1 MRASFFQSADD
12 RFRGLLDPRRVV
24 RWLYL
29 ARFSVATAIY
39 VAAVLVWQD
48 TYTDKESTLVAS
60 LTFAL
65 TMVLT
70 VPSAI
75 WTEVQRKPPTLAFM
89 YGQFV
94 FDLLV
99 VTSVVHVT
107 GGAASGFAALYI
119 LINAT
124 GALLLPARGALLVA
138 GLGSMFYVADVI
150 LVESARDDAMALT
163 ANQEV
168 AILLQLLV
176 FVGVALG
183 TSAIAA
189 RLRERGQGTERLEAE
204 LASARL
210 RAADIL
216 ANIRSAIVTVDEFG
230 RLQYANPMASEV
242 LGLPLG
248 IAIGHSVLGDL
259 SRIAPVVGNALDHAL
274 RDHVHLSRAEGFLTR
289 DGHVFPV
296 GVTTTSDAGDGEH
309 VPRTA
314 TAIFQDISDQ
324 KRLEQLNLRAQRLEA
339 VAELSASLAHEIRN
353 PLASI
358 QSAVE
363 QMSRRPAAT
372 DDERTLGNLIVRE
385 SGRLSRVLT
394 EFLDF
399 ARVRVTR
406 MESVDLGQIARGAA
420 ALALAHPNRAE
431 GVRLDVEVDGD
442 TLPFVGDEDLLHR
455 AIFNLVLNALQAT
468 PTGRGVHVTARAIGR
483 PALPSGVSFDGG
495 AFEIVVADEGPG
507 IHPEI
512 AERLFEPFSTTKPG
526 GTGLGLAVT
535 HRAIEAHKGYVLV
548 DTDRD
553 GTRFTVLLPR
563 DTRPT
568 GDAE

>member
-1 MRASFFQSADD
+1 MRANFFQSADD
-12 RFRGLLDPRRVV
+12 RALGLLDPRRVV

-29 ARFSVATAIY
+29 ARFSVATSIY
-39 VAAVLVWQD
+39 VAAIFVWGDADLAEQ
-48 TYTDKESTLVAS
+48 TLVAS

-65 TMVLT
+65 TMIVT

-75 WTEVQRKPPTLAFM
+75 WTEVRRKRPTIAFL
-89 YGQFV
+89 YGQFI
-94 FDLLV
+94 FDLMV

-107 GGAASGFAALYI
+107 QGAASGFTALYI
-119 LINAT
+119 LVNAAA
-124 GALLLPARGALLVA
+124 ALMLPRRGALLVA
-138 GLGSMFYVADVI
+138 GLGSTFYVADVI
-150 LVESARDDAMALT
+150 VVGEGKLSLELT
-163 ANQEV
+163 
-168 AILLQLLV
+168 LQLAV

-216 ANIRSAIVTVDEFG
+216 ANIRSGILTVDEFG
-230 RLQYANPMASEV
+230 ALQYANPTASEL
-242 LGLPLG
+242 LGLPLAA
-248 IAIGHSVLGDL
+248 AIGRPIMAELNRV
-259 SRIAPVVGNALDHAL
+259 APVVGSALEYAL
-274 RDHVHLSRAEGFLTR
+274 RESVHLSRAEGMLARGDT
-289 DGHVFPV
+289 VFPV
-296 GVTTTSDAGDGEH
+296 GVTTTSDAGDGKH
-309 VPRTA
+309 VPRSA

-406 MESVDLGQIARGAA
+406 MEPLDLGQIARGAA
-420 ALALAHPNRAE
+420 TLALAHPSRAE
-431 GVRLDVEVDGD
+431 RARVDVQVDGGV
-442 TLPFVGDEDLLHR
+442 LPFVGDEDLLHR
-455 AIFNLVLNALQAT
+455 AVYNLVLNALQAS
-468 PTGRGVHVTARAIGR
+468 PAGGVVRVSARAVER
-483 PALPSGVSFDGG
+483 AHLPSGVPFDSG
-495 AFEIVVADEGPG
+495 AFEIAVADAGPG
-507 IHPEI
+507 IDPEI

-535 HRAIEAHKGYVLV
+535 NRAIVAHRGCVLV
-548 DTDRD
+548 DSDGA

-563 DTRPT
+563 TPHT
-568 GDAE
+568 SGDPA

>member
-1 MRASFFQSADD
+1 MRAHFFEKADD
-12 RFRGLLDPRRVV
+12 QAYGLLEPRRVV

-29 ARFSVATAIY
+29 ARLTVATSIY
-39 VAAVLVWQD
+39 VAAIRVWQI
-48 TYTDKESTLVAS
+48 TDPENTLVAS

-65 TMVLT
+65 AMIVT

-75 WTEVQRKPPTLAFM
+75 WTEVQRKAPTIAFL
-89 YGQFV
+89 YGQFI

-119 LINAT
+119 LVNAAA
-124 GALLLPARGALLVA
+124 ALQLPTRGALLVA
-138 GLGSMFYVADVI
+138 GLGSMFYVADIIVVGAGPFS
-150 LVESARDDAMALT
+150 LEPV
-163 ANQEV
+163 
-168 AILLQLLV
+168 LQLLV
-176 FVGVALG
+176 FIGVAFG
-183 TSAIAA
+183 TSSIAA
-189 RLRERGQGTERLEAE
+189 RLRERGRGTERLEAE

-216 ANIRSAIVTVDEFG
+216 ANIRSGIITVDEFG
-230 RLQYANPMASEV
+230 ALQYANPMAGEL
-242 LGLPLG
+242 LGHSLAT
-248 IAIGHSVLGDL
+248 AIGRPMLEELRRV
-259 SRIAPVVGNALDHAL
+259 APVVGNALDQAL
-274 RDHVHLSRAEGFLTR
+274 RDQQLLSRAEGYLTR
-289 DGHVFPV
+289 GATSFPV
-296 GVTTTSDAGDGEH
+296 GVTTTSDAGDGRH

-324 KRLEQLNLRAQRLEA
+324 KRLELLNLRAQRLEA

-385 SGRLSRVLT
+385 SERLSRVLT

-399 ARVRVTR
+399 ARVRMTR
-406 MESVDLGQIARGAA
+406 MDSVDLGQIVRGAA
-420 ALALAHPNRAE
+420 ALAIAHPNQAE
-431 GVRLDVEVDGD
+431 NVHLDVHVGAEP
-442 TLPFVGDEDLLHR
+442 LPFIGDEDLLHR
-455 AIFNLVLNALQAT
+455 AVFNLVLNALQAAPAGST
-468 PTGRGVHVTARAIGR
+468 VRVAVRAVTRAQI
-483 PALPSGVSFDGG
+483 PSGVAFNAG

-507 IHPEI
+507 IHPDI
-512 AERLFEPFSTTKPG
+512 AERLFQPFSTTKPG

-535 HRAIEAHKGYVLV
+535 HRAIEAHRGYVLV
-548 DTDRD
+548 DTDGA

-563 DTRPT
+563 PPRTT
-568 GDAE
+568 GDPA

>member
-1 MRASFFQSADD
+1 MRANFFQSADD
-12 RFRGLLDPRRVV
+12 RALGLLDPRRVV

-29 ARFSVATAIY
+29 ARFSVATSIYAAAIF
-39 VAAVLVWQD
+39 AWRDPELL
-48 TYTDKESTLVAS
+48 ENTLVAS

-65 TMVLT
+65 TMIVT
-70 VPSAI
+70 VPSAV
-75 WTEVQRKPPTLAFM
+75 WTEVQRKRPTIAFM

-94 FDLLV
+94 FDLMV
-99 VTSVVHVT
+99 VTAVVHVT
-107 GGAASGFAALYI
+107 QGAASGFAALYI
-119 LINAT
+119 LVNAAA
-124 GALLLPARGALLVA
+124 ALMLPRRGALLVA
-138 GLGSMFYVADVI
+138 GLGSMLYVADVI
-150 LVESARDDAMALT
+150 VVGEGPLSLALT
-163 ANQEV
+163 
-168 AILLQLLV
+168 LQLVV

-183 TSAIAA
+183 TSGIAA

-216 ANIRSAIVTVDEFG
+216 ANIRSGILTVDEFG
-230 RLQYANPMASEV
+230 SLQYANPTASDL
-242 LGLPLG
+242 LGLPLAAG
-248 IAIGHSVLGDL
+248 VGRPIMADL
-259 SRIAPVVGNALDHAL
+259 RRVAPVVANALDHAL
-274 RDHVHLSRAEGFLTR
+274 RESVHLSRAEGFLTR
-289 DGHVFPV
+289 GDAVFPV
-296 GVTTTSDAGDGEH
+296 GVTTTSDPGDGQH
-309 VPRTA
+309 VPRSA

-406 MESVDLGQIARGAA
+406 MEPVDLGQIARGAA
-420 ALALAHPNRAE
+420 TLALAHPSRAE
-431 GVRLDVEVDGD
+431 NVRVDVQVDGGV
-442 TLPFVGDEDLLHR
+442 LPFLGDEDLLHR
-455 AIFNLVLNALQAT
+455 AVYNLVLNALQASPADST
-468 PTGRGVHVTARAIGR
+468 VHVSARAVER
-483 PALPSGVSFDGG
+483 AHLPSGVSFDGG
-495 AFEIVVADEGPG
+495 AFEIAVADSGPG
-507 IHPEI
+507 IHPDI
-512 AERLFEPFSTTKPG
+512 AERLFEPFSTTKQG

-535 HRAIEAHKGYVLV
+535 HRAIEAHRGYVLV
-548 DTDRD
+548 DSDGA

-563 DTRPT
+563 TPHST
-568 GDAE
+568 GEPA

>member
-1 MRASFFQSADD
+1 MRAYFFESADD
-12 RFRGLLDPRRVV
+12 RALGLLNPRRVV

-29 ARFSVATAIY
+29 ARFTVATSIY
-39 VAAVLVWQD
+39 AAAVFVWVR
-48 TYTDKESTLVAS
+48 TAPENTLVAS

-65 TMVLT
+65 TMIVT

-75 WTEVQRKPPTLAFM
+75 WTEVQRKRPTIAFL
-89 YGQFV
+89 YGQFI
-94 FDLLV
+94 FDLMV
-99 VTSVVHVT
+99 VTSVVNVT

-119 LINAT
+119 LVNAAA
-124 GALLLPARGALLVA
+124 ALMLPRRGALLVS
-138 GLGSMFYVADVI
+138 GLGSMLYVADVI
-150 LVESARDDAMALT
+150 VVGEGPLSLALT
-163 ANQEV
+163 
-168 AILLQLLV
+168 LQLGV
-176 FVGVALG
+176 FVGVAFG
-183 TSAIAA
+183 ISAIAA

-204 LASARL
+204 LASVRL

-216 ANIRSAIVTVDEFG
+216 ANIRSGILTVDEFG
-230 RLQYANPMASEV
+230 SLQYANPTASEL
-242 LGLPLG
+242 LGLPLAA
-248 IAIGHSVLGDL
+248 AIGRPIMTELRRV
-259 SRIAPVVGNALDHAL
+259 APVLGNALDHAL
-274 RDHVHLSRAEGFLTR
+274 RESVHSSRAEGFLAR
-289 DGHVFPV
+289 GDSVFPV
-296 GVTTTSDAGDGEH
+296 GVTTTSDAGDGQH
-309 VPRTA
+309 VPRSA

-406 MESVDLGQIARGAA
+406 MDPVDLGQIARGAA
-420 ALALAHPNRAE
+420 TLALAHPNRADD
-431 GVRLDVEVDGD
+431 VRVEVQVDGGV
-442 TLPFVGDEDLLHR
+442 LPFVGDEDLLHR
-455 AIFNLVLNALQAT
+455 AIFNLVLNALQASPAGST
-468 PTGRGVHVTARAIGR
+468 VHVSARTVERAQV
-483 PALPSGVSFDGG
+483 PSGVSFESG
-495 AFEIVVADEGPG
+495 AFEIAVTDAGPG
-507 IHPEI
+507 IHPDI
-512 AERLFEPFSTTKPG
+512 AERLFEPFSTTKQG

-535 HRAIEAHKGYVLV
+535 HRAIEAHRGYVLV
-548 DTDRD
+548 DSDGA

-563 DTRPT
+563 TPPT
-568 GDAE
+568 TGVPA

>member
-1 MRASFFQSADD
+1 M
-12 RFRGLLDPRRVV
+12 RGLLAPRRMV

-29 ARFSVATAIY
+29 ARFSVATSIYAAAIF
-39 VAAVLVWQD
+39 VWAKTDQQD
-48 TYTDKESTLVAS
+48 TLVAS

-65 TMVLT
+65 TMIVT

-75 WTEVQRKPPTLAFM
+75 WTEVQRRPPTIAFM
-89 YGQFV
+89 YGQFI
-94 FDLLV
+94 FDLMI
-99 VTSVVHVT
+99 VTSVVQVT
-107 GGAASGFAALYI
+107 GGAAGGFAALYI
-119 LINAT
+119 LVNAAA
-124 GALLLPARGALLVA
+124 ALLLPTRGALLVA
-138 GLGSMFYVADVI
+138 GLGSTFYVADVI
-150 LVESARDDAMALT
+150 IVGADNLSLAL
-163 ANQEV
+163 A
-168 AILLQLLV
+168 LQLVV
-176 FVGVALG
+176 FVGVAFG
-183 TSAIAA
+183 TSSIAA

-216 ANIRSAIVTVDEFG
+216 ANIRSGIITVDEFG
-230 RLQYANPMASEV
+230 ALQYANPMASDL
-242 LGLPLG
+242 LGLPLNTV
-248 IAIGHSVLGDL
+248 IGRAVLADL
-259 SRIAPVVGNALDHAL
+259 RRVAPVVGNALDHAL

-289 DGHVFPV
+289 DGSVFPV
-296 GVTTTSDAGDGEH
+296 GVTTTSDAGDGQH
-309 VPRTA
+309 VPRSA

-406 MESVDLGQIARGAA
+406 MENVDLGQIARGAA
-420 ALALAHPNRAE
+420 SLALAHPNRAE
-431 GVRLDVEVDGD
+431 NVQVEVEVIGES
-442 TLPFVGDEDLLHR
+442 LPFVGDEDLLHR
-455 AIFNLVLNALQAT
+455 ALFNLVLNAIQAS
-468 PTGRGVHVTARAIGR
+468 PPGASVNVTARAVER
-483 PALPSGVSFDGG
+483 AQLPSGV
-495 AFEIVVADEGPG
+495 AFESGALEVAVADQGPG
-507 IHPEI
+507 IAPEI
-512 AERLFEPFSTTKPG
+512 AERLFEPFSTTKSG

-548 DTDRD
+548 DSDPT

-563 DTRPT
+563 SPRST
-568 GDAE
+568 GESA

>member
-1 MRASFFQSADD
+1 MRAHFFQSADV
-12 RFRGLLDPRRVV
+12 RALGLLDSRRAV
-24 RWLYL
+24 RWLYI
-29 ARFSVATAIY
+29 ARFTVATSIY
-39 VAAVLVWQD
+39 VAAIRVWQI
-48 TYTDKESTLVAS
+48 TDPENTLVAS
-60 LTFAL
+60 LAFAL
-65 TMVLT
+65 TMIVT

-75 WTEVQRKPPTLAFM
+75 WTEVQRRRPTIAFL
-89 YGQFV
+89 YGQFI
-94 FDLLV
+94 FDLAV

-119 LINAT
+119 LVNAAA
-124 GALLLPARGALLVA
+124 ALQLPTRGALLVA
-138 GLGSMFYVADVI
+138 GLGSMFYVADIIVVGAGP
-150 LVESARDDAMALT
+150 LSLALT
-163 ANQEV
+163 
-168 AILLQLLV
+168 LQLLV
-176 FVGVALG
+176 FVGVAFG
-183 TSAIAA
+183 TSSIAA

-230 RLQYANPMASEV
+230 VLQYANPMAGDL
-242 LGLPLG
+242 LGLPLDT
-248 IAIGHSVLGDL
+248 VLGRPIMAELRDV
-259 SRIAPVVGNALDHAL
+259 APVVGNALDHAL
-274 RDHVHLSRAEGFLTR
+274 RENVHLSRAEGFLTR
-289 DGHVFPV
+289 GGSVFPV
-296 GVTTTSDAGDGEH
+296 GVTTTSDAGDGQH
-309 VPRTA
+309 VPRSA

-406 MESVDLGQIARGAA
+406 MEPVDLGQIARGAA
-420 ALALAHPNRAE
+420 TLALAHPNRAADVRVDVLVE
-431 GVRLDVEVDGD
+431 GGI
-442 TLPFVGDEDLLHR
+442 LPFVGDEDLLHR
-455 AIFNLVLNALQAT
+455 ALFNLVLNALQASPAGGT
-468 PTGRGVHVTARAIGR
+468 VHVSARVVER
-483 PALPSGVSFDGG
+483 VHLPSGVSFDSG
-495 AFEIVVADEGPG
+495 AFEIAVADAGPG
-507 IHPEI
+507 IDPEI
-512 AERLFEPFSTTKPG
+512 AERLFEPFSTTKQG
-526 GTGLGLAVT
+526 GSGLGLAVT
-535 HRAIEAHKGYVLV
+535 HRAIEAHRGYVLV
-548 DTDRD
+548 DSDGA

-563 DTRPT
+563 TSPT
-568 GDAE
+568 SGATA

>member
-1 MRASFFQSADD
+1 MRANFFQSADD
-12 RFRGLLDPRRVV
+12 RAIGLLDPRRVV

-29 ARFSVATAIY
+29 ARFSVAASIY
-39 VAAVLVWQD
+39 AAAVFVWGD
-48 TYTDKESTLVAS
+48 AELDAELLENTLVAS
-60 LTFAL
+60 LTFTL
-65 TMVLT
+65 TMIVT
-70 VPSAI
+70 VPSAV
-75 WTEVQRKPPTLAFM
+75 WTEVRRKRPSIAFL
-89 YGQFV
+89 YGQFI

-119 LINAT
+119 LVNAAA
-124 GALLLPARGALLVA
+124 ALMLPRRGALLVA
-138 GLGSMFYVADVI
+138 GLGSTLYVADVI
-150 LVESARDDAMALT
+150 AVGEGPLSLALT
-163 ANQEV
+163 
-168 AILLQLLV
+168 LQLVV

-216 ANIRSAIVTVDEFG
+216 ANIRSGILTVDEFG
-230 RLQYANPMASEV
+230 ALQYANPTASEL
-242 LGLPLG
+242 LGLPLATAVG
-248 IAIGHSVLGDL
+248 RPIMAELNRV
-259 SRIAPVVGNALDHAL
+259 APVVGAALDHAL
-274 RDHVHLSRAEGFLTR
+274 RENVHLSRAEGFLTR
-289 DGHVFPV
+289 GEAVFPV
-296 GVTTTSDAGDGEH
+296 GVTTTSDAGDGQH
-309 VPRTA
+309 VPRSA

-406 MESVDLGQIARGAA
+406 MDPVDLGQIARGAA
-420 ALALAHPNRAE
+420 TLALAHPSRAE
-431 GVRLDVEVDGD
+431 NVRVDVQVDGGI
-442 TLPFVGDEDLLHR
+442 LPFVGDEDLLHR
-455 AIFNLVLNALQAT
+455 AVYNLVLNALQASPAGST
-468 PTGRGVHVTARAIGR
+468 VHVSARAVER
-483 PALPSGVSFDGG
+483 AHLPSGVPFDSG
-495 AFEIVVADEGPG
+495 AFEIAVADSGPG
-507 IHPEI
+507 IDPEI
-512 AERLFEPFSTTKPG
+512 AGCSSRSAPPSREAPG
-526 GTGLGLAVT
+526 SAS
-535 HRAIEAHKGYVLV
+535 
-548 DTDRD
+548 
-553 GTRFTVLLPR
+553 P
-563 DTRPT
+563 
-568 GDAE
+568 

>member
-1 MRASFFQSADD
+1 MRANFFQSADD
-12 RFRGLLDPRRVV
+12 RALGLLDPRRVV

-29 ARFSVATAIY
+29 ARFSVATSIY
-39 VAAVLVWQD
+39 VAAIRLWGD
-48 TYTDKESTLVAS
+48 PELLENTLVAS

-65 TMVLT
+65 TMIVT
-70 VPSAI
+70 VPSAV
-75 WTEVQRKPPTLAFM
+75 WTEVQRKRPTIAFL

-94 FDLLV
+94 YDLLV
-99 VTSVVHVT
+99 VTAVVHVT

-119 LINAT
+119 LVNASSALMLPRR
-124 GALLLPARGALLVA
+124 GALLLA

-150 LVESARDDAMALT
+150 VVGEGPLSLALT
-163 ANQEV
+163 
-168 AILLQLLV
+168 LQLGV

-183 TSAIAA
+183 TSGIAA

-216 ANIRSAIVTVDEFG
+216 ANIRSGILTVDEFG
-230 RLQYANPMASEV
+230 ALQYANPTASEL
-242 LGLPLG
+242 LGLPL
-248 IAIGHSVLGDL
+248 ATSIGRSILPDL
-259 SRIAPVVGNALDHAL
+259 RRVAPVVGNALDHAL
-274 RDHVHLSRAEGFLTR
+274 RDHVHLSRAEGFLAR
-289 DGHVFPV
+289 DGSIFPV
-296 GVTTTSDAGDGEH
+296 GVTTTSDAGDGQH
-309 VPRTA
+309 VPRSA

-363 QMSRRPAAT
+363 QMARRPAAT

-385 SGRLSRVLT
+385 SGRLSRVLN

-406 MESVDLGQIARGAA
+406 MADVDLGQITRGAA
-420 ALALAHPNRAE
+420 ALALAHPNRADA
-431 GVRLDVEVDGD
+431 VRVDVEVEGD
-442 TLPFVGDEDLLHR
+442 VLPFVGDEDLLHR
-455 AIFNLVLNALQAT
+455 AIFNLVLNAVQAS
-468 PTGRGVHVTARAIGR
+468 PADGVVRVTARALAR
-483 PALPSGVSFDGG
+483 TQLRSGVSFDEG
-495 AFEIVVADEGPG
+495 AYEVVIADQGPG
-507 IHPEI
+507 IDPAI

-548 DTDRD
+548 DTDSK

-563 DTRPT
+563 STRST
-568 GDAE
+568 GETA

>member
-1 MRASFFQSADD
+1 MRANFFQSADD
-12 RFRGLLDPRRVV
+12 RALGLLDPRRVV

-29 ARFSVATAIY
+29 ARFSVAASIY
-39 VAAVLVWQD
+39 AAAVFVWGD
-48 TYTDKESTLVAS
+48 AELLENTLVAS
-60 LTFAL
+60 LTFTL
-65 TMVLT
+65 TMIVT
-70 VPSAI
+70 VPSAV
-75 WTEVQRKPPTLAFM
+75 WTEVRRKRPSIAFL
-89 YGQFV
+89 YGQFI

-119 LINAT
+119 LVNAAA
-124 GALLLPARGALLVA
+124 ALMLPRRGALLVA
-138 GLGSMFYVADVI
+138 GLGSTLYVADVI
-150 LVESARDDAMALT
+150 VVGEGPLSLALT
-163 ANQEV
+163 
-168 AILLQLLV
+168 LQLVV

-216 ANIRSAIVTVDEFG
+216 ANIRSGILTVDEFG
-230 RLQYANPMASEV
+230 TLQYANPTASEL
-242 LGLPLG
+242 LGLPLATAVG
-248 IAIGHSVLGDL
+248 RPIMAEL
-259 SRIAPVVGNALDHAL
+259 SRVAPVVGNALDHAL
-274 RDHVHLSRAEGFLTR
+274 RENVHLSRAEGFLTR
-289 DGHVFPV
+289 GGAVFPV
-296 GVTTTSDAGDGEH
+296 GVTTTSDAGDGQH
-309 VPRTA
+309 VPRSA

-406 MESVDLGQIARGAA
+406 MEPVDLGQIARGAA
-420 ALALAHPNRAE
+420 TLALAHPSRAE
-431 GVRLDVEVDGD
+431 NVRVDVQVDGEI
-442 TLPFVGDEDLLHR
+442 LPFVGDEDLLHR
-455 AIFNLVLNALQAT
+455 AVYNLVLNALQASPAGST
-468 PTGRGVHVTARAIGR
+468 VHVSARTVERAH
-483 PALPSGVSFDGG
+483 LPSGVPFESG
-495 AFEIVVADEGPG
+495 AFEIAVADAGPG
-507 IHPEI
+507 IDPEI
-512 AERLFEPFSTTKPG
+512 AERLFEPFSTTKQG

-535 HRAIEAHKGYVLV
+535 NRAVEAHRGYVLV
-548 DTDRD
+548 DSDGA

-563 DTRPT
+563 TPHTT
-568 GDAE
+568 GAPA

>member
-1 MRASFFQSADD
+1 MRANFFESADE
-12 RFRGLLDPRRVV
+12 RVRGLLDPWRVV

-29 ARFSVATAIY
+29 ARFSLATSIY
-39 VAAVLVWQD
+39 VAAIRLWWV
-48 TYTDKESTLVAS
+48 TDSENTLVAS

-65 TMVLT
+65 TMVVT

-75 WTEVQRKPPTLAFM
+75 WTEVQRKPPTIAFM

-99 VTSVVHVT
+99 VTAVVHVT
-107 GGAASGFAALYI
+107 EGAQSGFAALYI
-119 LINAT
+119 LVNAAA
-124 GALLLPARGALLVA
+124 ALLLPTRGALLIA

-150 LVESARDDAMALT
+150 VVGAGHLSVAL
-163 ANQEV
+163 A
-168 AILLQLLV
+168 LQLVV
-176 FVGVALG
+176 FVGVAFG
-183 TSAIAA
+183 TSSIAA

-230 RLQYANPMASEV
+230 TLQYANPMASQL
-242 LGLPLG
+242 LGLPLDTV
-248 IAIGHSVLGDL
+248 IGRAVLTDL
-259 SRIAPVVGNALDHAL
+259 RRVAPVVGSALEHAL
-274 RDHVHLSRAEGFLTR
+274 RDHVHLSRAEGYLTR
-289 DGHVFPV
+289 DGSAFPV
-296 GVTTTSDAGDGEH
+296 GVTTTSDAGDGQH
-309 VPRTA
+309 VPRSA

-363 QMSRRPAAT
+363 QMARRPAAT

-406 MESVDLGQIARGAA
+406 MEAVDLGQIARGAA
-420 ALALAHPNRAE
+420 SLALAHPSKAD
-431 GVRLDVEVDGD
+431 GVTLDVTADGE
-442 TLPFVGDEDLLHR
+442 TLPFIGDEDLLHR
-455 AIFNLVLNALQAT
+455 ALYNLALNAMQAAPAGST
-468 PTGRGVHVTARAIGR
+468 VRVSARALER
-483 PALPSGVSFDGG
+483 DHLPSGVTFASG
-495 AFEIVVADEGPG
+495 AYEIAVADQGPG
-507 IHPEI
+507 IAPEV
-512 AERLFEPFSTTKPG
+512 ADRLFEPFSTTKPG

-548 DTDRD
+548 DTDAS

-563 DTRPT
+563 PPRSSGEP
-568 GDAE
+568 A